1 VSNLPPS
8 FDRPSS
14 DSVMPGV
21 PEKLVRQV
29 GSEPPPIREGLPPT
43 FRMRAD
49 SHYVDSLDRVS
60 AAADRVSAAPS
71 TSVFP
76 AKDEH
81 VATDASGFSDDQAVA
96 ELTRCLRTLE
106 LSPSLLGPSGSPLT
120 RSVAVRLIRAESR
133 RATCFLQAVRVMR
146 DEVRACP
153 KRLAIHDVVTRVL
166 QAVEP
171 ERCLRNVV
179 LKSQLMPSHSGVH
192 ADEELLVGALASVL
206 LATFALVDGTDVP
219 VCVSARVNPQGE
231 FSFLVTQDG
240 ISASGAWTARA
251 AEDAAG
257 QQSGESAA
265 LLIATARRAAEACG
279 GKMTVTASRCGN
291 DIHISV
297 PLVS

>member
-1 VSNLPPS
+1 MSNLPPS

-29 GSEPPPIREGLPPT
+29 ASEPPPIREGLPPT

-60 AAADRVSAAPS
+60 ATPP
-71 TSVFP
+71 TNVFP
-76 AKDEH
+76 AKHEQ
-81 VATDASGFSDDQAVA
+81 VATDASGLNDDQAVA

-106 LSPSLLGPSGSPLT
+106 VSPSLLGSSGSLT

-146 DEVRACP
+146 DEIRARP
-153 KRLAIHDVVTRVL
+153 KRVAIHDVVTRVL
-166 QAVEP
+166 EAVEP
-171 ERCLRNVV
+171 ERCLRNIT
-179 LKSQLMPSHSGVH
+179 LKSHVMPSHSGVH
-192 ADEELLVGALASVL
+192 ADEELLVGTLASVL

-219 VCVSARVNPQGE
+219 VSVSARVKPQGE
-231 FSFLVTQDG
+231 FSFLVAQDG
-240 ISASGAWTARA
+240 IDASGAWTAPA
-251 AEDAAG
+251 AEAAG
-257 QQSGESAA
+257 TQTSQSDGV
-265 LLIATARRAAEACG
+265 LIAAARRAAEACG
-279 GKMTVTASRCGN
+279 GKMAVTTSGCGS

-297 PLVS
+297 PTVP